1 MYNYEEAMRHDILSY
16 IGENDVDLSADTEE
30 LCEQL
35 YDELWAEDSITGN
48 GSENGYADANVLWE
62 YLKDN
67 RELFVE
73 AATEFDSS
81 LDVFATN
88 PVAADATIRCYLL
101 SQVICEI
108 VEDLKKWGMGE

>member
-1 MYNYEEAMRHDILSY
+1 MYDYREAMKENIMIY
-16 IGENDVDLSADTEE
+16 IEENDIDLSADAEE

-35 YDELWAEDSITGN
+35 CDELWAVDSVTGN
-48 GSENGYADANVLWE
+48 GSKSGYADADVLWE

-67 RELFVE
+67 RVLFVE
-73 AATEFDSS
+73 AATELDSS
-81 LDVFATN
+81 LNEFATN

-101 SQVICEI
+101 SQVICEV